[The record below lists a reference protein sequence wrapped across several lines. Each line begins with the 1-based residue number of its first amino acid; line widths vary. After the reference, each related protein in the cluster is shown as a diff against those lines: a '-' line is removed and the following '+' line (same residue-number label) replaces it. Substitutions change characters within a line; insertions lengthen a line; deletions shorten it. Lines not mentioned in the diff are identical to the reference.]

1 MQSAWHSNNTG
12 GQTSAITFIRLR
24 FLKEA
29 FQIHYIIISYLFYW
43 GPIDSSTPIYSQ
55 PISFINKVEL
65 TSALYVIQDYT
76 RWKGMF

>member
-1 MQSAWHSNNTG
+1 MRSAWHNNNMG
-12 GQTSAITFIRLR
+12 GQTSGITFTSLR

-29 FQIHYIIISYLFYW
+29 FQIRYIIISYLFYW
-43 GPIDSSTPIYSQ
+43 GPIDSSIPIYSQ

-65 TSALYVIQDYT
+65 TSALYVIQDNT